1 MFLSSRLIQIKPIII
16 IIIIIIIIM
25 IIINNRSRKK
35 CSVVKEGLIKFIIFA
50 KI

>member
-1 MFLSSRLIQIKPIII
+1 MKIIITKMTIII
-16 IIIIIIIIM
+16 II

-35 CSVVKEGLIKFIIFA
+35 CSIVKEGLIEFIIFA

>member
-1 MFLSSRLIQIKPIII
+1 MKIIITKMTIII
-16 IIIIIIIIM
+16 III

-35 CSVVKEGLIKFIIFA
+35 CSIVKEGLIEFIIFA

>member
-1 MFLSSRLIQIKPIII
+1 MKIIITKMTIII
-16 IIIIIIIIM
+16 I

-35 CSVVKEGLIKFIIFA
+35 CSIVKEGLIEFIIFA